1 MMARLLRAMARLD
14 AHWMG
19 DFIGSVCLFAL
30 LYAGLLLGYGM
41 GLK

>member
-1 MMARLLRAMARLD
+1 MARLLRAMARID

-19 DFIGSVCLFAL
+19 DLIGSLCLFAMV
-30 LYAGLLLGYGM
+30 YCGLLLGYGM